1 MIAGTQYT
9 FQIQGRDFYANN
21 LKEVLSQKSKVVLFY
36 GEKSVEAQLTDDLH
50 PGTYKV
56 FMTLEQTGQY
66 ELKVEINDL
75 LVPLHPS
82 TITVTEKPISSAATS
97 SFSGH
102 SLLYQTGEKL

>member
-1 MIAGTQYT
+1 MY
-9 FQIQGRDFYANN
+9 
-21 LKEVLSQKSKVVLFY
+21 
-36 GEKSVEAQLTDDLH
+36 

-56 FMTLEQTGQY
+56 SMTLEQTGQY

-82 TITVTEKPISSAATS
+82 TVTVTEKPISSAATS

-102 SLLYQTGEKL
+102 SLLYQTGEKLQITVIARDEYRNLRTNSDDEFALTLWAKHSESEHFGSVSSTAPG